1 MREEQKPLHTSRM
14 NQVTSK
20 GKLLFSEALK
30 AIVCPDLR
38 SGGFEHLIPAWRAE
52 SCEGCKSDSP
62 SVTRHPGFSGR
73 QDLAL
78 RWHPKYICLSQVKSN
93 LALF

>member
-1 MREEQKPLHTSRM
+1 M
-14 NQVTSK
+14 NQPTFK

-38 SGGFEHLIPAWRAE
+38 WGGFEHLSPAWRAE

-62 SVTRHPGFSGR
+62 VCDQTSRLQWQAGFGLIQSSKIH
-73 QDLAL
+73 LL
-78 RWHPKYICLSQVKSN
+78 VSSEI
-93 LALF
+93 